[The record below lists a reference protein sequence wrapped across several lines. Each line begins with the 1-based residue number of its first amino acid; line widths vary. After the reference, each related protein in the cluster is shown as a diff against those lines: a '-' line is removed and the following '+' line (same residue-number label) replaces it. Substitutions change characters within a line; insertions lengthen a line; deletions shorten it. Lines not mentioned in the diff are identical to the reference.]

1 MPAGAMNPTSS
12 GPGPGLGLG
21 LATAIAAAAYQLHQ
35 LPAAPFSIGEPA
47 RHPIDAMLIAIA
59 IGMVVRNTI
68 GLPAWFAPG
77 VKYAVMSIMPL
88 GIVLIGAKLD
98 FFDVVRTSGTALIA
112 SVICVGVAL
121 AMTIWL
127 CRRIGV
133 GPKLGIL
140 IAVGTA
146 ICGGTAIAVAAPVI
160 EADDNETAFAIAT
173 VTLFGMIAVFVLPLL
188 GSLFDMSQLEFGV
201 WAGTSVHATPQVV
214 ATGFA
219 YGPLAGDTATIV
231 KLVRV
236 LLLAPVVIGLG
247 VWYGRAKRARQIAH
261 VNRTARLTT
270 LFPPFILGFVLLA
283 LANTLHLLPDFTLHL
298 TASFAWHAQ
307 DLHVVLAKL
316 VAAVSGFLLT
326 VAMAGVGLGVDLR
339 GLAGVGLRALCIG
352 LASSVVLAA
361 FSFALLNAIL

>member
-1 MPAGAMNPTSS
+1 MTSGRS
-12 GPGPGLGLG
+12 NALG
-21 LATAIAAAAYQLHQ
+21 LALTFAIAVAAYQLHKA
-35 LPAAPFSIGEPA
+35 PIPPFSIGEPA
-47 RHPIDAMLIAIA
+47 RHPIDAMLIAIV

-68 GLPAWFAPG
+68 GLSARFAAG
-77 VKYAVMSIMPL
+77 VKYSVVVIMPL
-88 GIVLIGAKLD
+88 GIVLMGAKLD
-98 FFDVVRTSGTALIA
+98 FFDVVRTSGTALII

-121 AMTIWL
+121 ALTIWM
-127 CRRIGV
+127 CRRVRIDS
-133 GPKLGIL
+133 KLGIL

-173 VTLFGMIAVFVLPLL
+173 VTLCGMIAVFVLPVL
-188 GSLFDMSQLEFGV
+188 GTWLDMTQPEFGV

-219 YGPLAGDTATIV
+219 YGTVAGDIATIV

-247 VWYGRAKRARQIAH
+247 VWYGREKRRRQVAH
-261 VNRTARLTT
+261 VTKIAGITT

-298 TASFAWHAQ
+298 RESFLWEEQ
-307 DLHVVLAKL
+307 ELRVILAKIVQWL
-316 VAAVSGFLLT
+316 SGFLLT
-326 VAMAGVGLGVDLR
+326 IAMAGVGLGVNLR
-339 GLAGVGLRALCIG
+339 AIRLVGLNALYVGFAASVILAG
-352 LASSVVLAA
+352 
-361 FSFALLNAIL
+361 FSFALLKAVL